1 MSQVIFQRCELSRST
16 SSYHFTQYYVYQW
29 ILTGSL
35 KSNAQKMKL
44 SIKDFFSKCDQMR
57 NFLRIWSHLLKKSLI
72 EILIFCELIMSTTM
86 LFYLYCELLTLLQC
100 LQAGI
105 CFLGPNDRG
114 CLCIMKTKLNI
125 QRSYNSWPIVTV
137 VEGKWVKNFQHKN
150 LLYENMRKIRLEHEK
165 LMVLGTPS
173 QNTF

>member
-1 MSQVIFQRCELSRST
+1 MCKTKTIASKKNFFSSNHQFNCWSFKSPMKVPWRSRTLGPSGDVPGTSLAGWEESCQELT
-16 SSYHFTQYYVYQW
+16 TKTPEF
-29 ILTGSL
+29 
-35 KSNAQKMKL
+35 ADQKMKF
-44 SIKDFFSKCDQMR
+44 SIKDFFSKCYQMR

-137 VEGKWVKNFQHKN
+137 VEGK
-150 LLYENMRKIRLEHEK
+150 
-165 LMVLGTPS
+165 
-173 QNTF
+173 